1 MAAARTQLT
10 AALILFAFPAA
21 AQTGGGMNP
30 LAIIAQYESS
40 NGTQLQNPQSTAS
53 GIWQDVNGTWAQAL
67 SLCSCGSAAQYP
79 TAISAP
85 ASVQAAANAAL
96 YNSQGF
102 APWSSNTA
110 LLAAINAAGGNSAF
124 AAPGALSSS
133 IASYAGLNT
142 QSVASYFSTN
152 GVATAG
158 GNGLTVSTSTSA
170 GTAATVSSTPGT
182 LNSSFTW
189 MWNNTIGTVQ
199 TALSGLIGVTQQM
212 VQDYL
217 TPFLCL
223 GVLVLG
229 YRLFVGRDSYSSLM
243 TFVVRVSIVV
253 ALTAVGSTFY
263 QTYIT
268 QSVVGLPGWWQ
279 SYISGTA
286 TAATTP
292 VSLLDA
298 VYNAVWAAIEKMAAS
313 TSPVPWYWGHD
324 VLIVIAGFCAWIMT
338 DIGLWL
344 MFVSIWATT
353 LLSYVAVALGPLI
366 IPFAIFPLTQGIVW
380 SWAWAIGTLL
390 ATLLSVDLMLSLWES
405 ILKALLAAL
414 TISGTPDT
422 DIPSAVQLGFVVFA
436 MGTALA
442 GAGWLAGRI
451 FGAAAEI
458 GLDRASYWLSGSAI
472 RDGASAAPR
481 VAARVTSA
489 L

>member
-1 MAAARTQLT
+1 MAAARTQL
-10 AALILFAFPAA
+10 AVALILLAFPAA
-21 AQTGGGMNP
+21 AQTGGGLNP
-30 LAIIAQYESS
+30 LAIIAQYESN

-67 SLCSCGSAAQYP
+67 SLCSCGTTTQYP
-79 TAISAP
+79 SAISAP
-85 ASVQAAANAAL
+85 PAVQAAANAAL
-96 YNSQGF
+96 YNGQGF
-102 APWSSNTA
+102 SPWSSNTA
-110 LLAAINAAGGNSAF
+110 LLAAINASGGASAF
-124 AAPGALSSS
+124 AAPGTLSTSV
-133 IASYAGLNT
+133 ASYAGLNT
-142 QSVASYFSTN
+142 QSVTSYFSSS
-152 GVATAG
+152 GVATG
-158 GNGLTVSTSTSA
+158 GGSTSIGTSA
-170 GTAATVSSTPGT
+170 SVSSTPGT

-212 VQDYL
+212 LQDYL

-223 GVLVLG
+223 GAMVLG

-298 VYNAVWAAIEKMAAS
+298 IYNAVWAAIEKMAAS
-313 TSPVPWYWGHD
+313 ASPVPWYWGHD
-324 VLIVIAGFCAWIMT
+324 MLIAIAGFCAWIMT

-344 MFVSIWATT
+344 MFFSIWATT

-451 FGAAAEI
+451 CGAAAEV
-458 GLDRASYWLSGSAI
+458 GLDRASYWLSGSVI
-472 RDGASAAPR
+472 RDGASAVPR
-481 VAARVTSA
+481 VAARVTSP